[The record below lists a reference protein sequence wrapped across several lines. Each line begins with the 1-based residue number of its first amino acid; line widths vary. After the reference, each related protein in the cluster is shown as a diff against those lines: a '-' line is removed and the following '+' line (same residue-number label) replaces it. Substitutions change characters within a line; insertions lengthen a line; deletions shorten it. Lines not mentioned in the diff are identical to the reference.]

1 MESLRING
9 GTRIPLSDVVIRA
22 SRSSGPGGQHA
33 NMTSSRIEVA
43 FDVRASRALSP
54 GQQEL
59 VVERLG
65 PVVRAVSQDA
75 RSQARNR
82 DLALERLA
90 DRIRDALHVPTKR
103 RPTGPSRNAKRKRV
117 ESKVKRGQVKKDRR
131 RPGGDW

>member
-33 NMTSSRIEVA
+33 NMTSSRIEVS
-43 FDVRASRALSP
+43 FDVRASDALSP
-54 GQQEL
+54 GQREL
-59 VVERLG
+59 VLERIG

-82 DLALERLA
+82 QLALERLA
-90 DRIRDALHVPTKR
+90 DRIRDALHVDAKR
-103 RPTGPSRNAKRKRV
+103 RATKPSRTAKRKRV

-131 RPGGDW
+131 RPSSDG

>member
-9 GTRIPLSDVVIRA
+9 GTRIPISDVVIRA

-33 NMTSSRIEVA
+33 NMTSSRIEVS
-43 FDVRASRALSP
+43 FDVRASGALSP
-54 GQQEL
+54 GQQAL
-59 VVERLG
+59 VLERVG

-82 DLALERLA
+82 QLALERLA
-90 DRIRDALHVPTKR
+90 DRLREALHVDAKR

-131 RPGGDW
+131 SPKDW

>member
-33 NMTSSRIEVA
+33 NMTSSRIEVS
-43 FDVRASRALSP
+43 FDVRASSALSP
-54 GQQEL
+54 GQRAL
-59 VVERLG
+59 LLERVG

-75 RSQARNR
+75 RSQSRNR

-90 DRIRDALHVPTKR
+90 DRLREHLHVQAKR
-103 RPTGPSRNAKRKRV
+103 RPTAPSRNAKRKRV
-117 ESKVKRGQVKKDRR
+117 ESKVKRGQTKQGRQ
-131 RPGGDW
+131 RPRGDD

>member
-43 FDVRASRALSP
+43 FDVHASDALSP
-54 GQQEL
+54 GQKAL
-59 VVERLG
+59 VLERLG

-75 RSQARNR
+75 RSQSRNR

-90 DRIRDALHVPTKR
+90 DRLRDALHVQAKR
-103 RPTGPSRNAKRKRV
+103 RPTAPSRNAKRKRI

-131 RPGGDW
+131 SPGGDW

>member
-59 VVERLG
+59 VIERLG

-75 RSQARNR
+75 RSQSRNR

-90 DRIRDALHVPTKR
+90 DRIRDALHVQAKR
-103 RPTGPSRNAKRKRV
+103 RPSAPSRNAKRKRV
-117 ESKVKRGQVKKDRR
+117 ESKVKRGQIKKDRR

>member
-1 MESLRING
+1 METLRING
-9 GTRIPLSDVVIRA
+9 GTRIPLTDVVIRA

-33 NMTSSRIEVA
+33 NMTSSRIEVS
-43 FDVRASRALSP
+43 FDVRASSALSP
-54 GQQEL
+54 GQQAL
-59 VVERLG
+59 VLERVG

-82 DLALERLA
+82 QLALDRLA
-90 DRIRDALHVPTKR
+90 DRIREAIHVDAKR

-131 RPGGDW
+131 SPKDW

>member
-9 GTRIPLSDVVIRA
+9 GTRIPLSDVVVRA

-33 NMTSSRIEVA
+33 NMTSSRIEVS
-43 FDVRASRALSP
+43 FDVQASGALSP
-54 GQQEL
+54 GQQAL
-59 VVERLG
+59 VLDRIG

-75 RSQARNR
+75 RSQSRNR
-82 DLALERLA
+82 QLALERLA
-90 DRIRDALHVPTKR
+90 DRIRDALHVDAKR

-131 RPGGDW
+131 NPRDW

>member
-59 VVERLG
+59 VIERLG

-75 RSQARNR
+75 RSQSRNR

-90 DRIRDALHVPTKR
+90 DRIRDALHVQAKR
-103 RPTGPSRNAKRKRV
+103 RATGPSRNAKRKRV
-117 ESKVKRGQVKKDRR
+117 ESKVKRGQIKKDRR

>member
-1 MESLRING
+1 MESLHING
-9 GTRIPLSDVVIRA
+9 ATRIPLSDVVIRA

-59 VVERLG
+59 VIERLG

-75 RSQARNR
+75 RSQSRNR

-90 DRIRDALHVPTKR
+90 ERLRDALHVQAKR
-103 RPTGPSRNAKRKRV
+103 RPSAPSRNAKRKRV
-117 ESKVKRGQVKKDRR
+117 ESKVKRGQIKKDRG
-131 RPGGDW
+131 RPSGDW

>member
-33 NMTSSRIEVA
+33 NMTSSRIEVS
-43 FDVRASRALSP
+43 FDVRESHALSP
-54 GQQEL
+54 GQRAL
-59 VVERLG
+59 VLERVG

-75 RSQARNR
+75 RSQSRNR

-90 DRIRDALHVPTKR
+90 DRIRDALHVDAKR
-103 RPTGPSRNAKRKRV
+103 RATKPSRSAKRKRV
-117 ESKVKRGQVKKDRR
+117 ESKVKRGKVKQARK
-131 RPGGDW
+131 RPSGDY

>member
-33 NMTSSRIEVA
+33 NMTSSRIEVS
-43 FDVRASRALSP
+43 FDVRASSALSP
-54 GQQEL
+54 GQQAL
-59 VVERLG
+59 VLERVG

-75 RSQARNR
+75 RRQARNR
-82 DLALERLA
+82 QLALERLG
-90 DRIRDALHVPTKR
+90 DRIREAIHVDAKR

-131 RPGGDW
+131 SPKDW

>member
-33 NMTSSRIEVA
+33 NMTSSRIEVS
-43 FDVRASRALSP
+43 FDVRASSALSP
-54 GQQEL
+54 GQQAL
-59 VVERLG
+59 VLERVG

-82 DLALERLA
+82 QLALERLA
-90 DRIRDALHVPTKR
+90 DRIREAIHVDAKR
-103 RPTGPSRNAKRKRV
+103 RPTGPSRNAKRRRV

-131 RPGGDW
+131 SPKDW

>member
-33 NMTSSRIEVA
+33 NMTSSRIEVS
-43 FDVRASRALSP
+43 FDVRASSALSP
-54 GQQEL
+54 GQQAL
-59 VVERLG
+59 VLERVG

-82 DLALERLA
+82 QLALERLG
-90 DRIRDALHVPTKR
+90 DRIREAIHVDAKR

-131 RPGGDW
+131 SPKDW

>member
-33 NMTSSRIEVA
+33 NMTSSRIEVS

-54 GQQEL
+54 GQQAL
-59 VVERLG
+59 VLERVG

-82 DLALERLA
+82 QLALERLA
-90 DRIRDALHVPTKR
+90 DRIREAIHVDAKR
-103 RPTGPSRNAKRKRV
+103 RPTGPSRNAKRRRV

-131 RPGGDW
+131 SPKDW

>member
-33 NMTSSRIEVA
+33 NMTSSRIEVS
-43 FDVRASRALSP
+43 FDVRASGALSP
-54 GQQEL
+54 GQREL
-59 VVERLG
+59 VVERIG

-90 DRIRDALHVPTKR
+90 SRIRDALHVDAKR
-103 RPTGPSRNAKRKRV
+103 RATKPSRSAKRKRV

-131 RPGGDW
+131 RPNGDF

>member
-59 VVERLG
+59 VIERLG

-75 RSQARNR
+75 RSQSRNR

-90 DRIRDALHVPTKR
+90 DRLRDALHVPAKR
-103 RPTGPSRNAKRKRV
+103 RPSAPSRNAKRKRV
-117 ESKVKRGQVKKDRR
+117 ESKVKRGQVKKDRG
-131 RPGGDW
+131 RPRGDW

>member
-9 GTRIPLSDVVIRA
+9 GTRIPLSDVVVRA

-33 NMTSSRIEVA
+33 NMTSSRIEVS
-43 FDVRASRALSP
+43 FDVRASDALSP
-54 GQQEL
+54 GQQAL
-59 VVERLG
+59 VLDRIG

-75 RSQARNR
+75 RSQSRNR
-82 DLALERLA
+82 QLALERLA
-90 DRIRDALHVPTKR
+90 DRIREALHVDPKR

-131 RPGGDW
+131 SPKDW